1 MKNFFKMVFATM
13 LGFILLQVLAFIIM
27 LFIIAGMAASIGKK
41 ATPVKA
47 NSVLCLELNGTL
59 SERVAEDPFEGLYGE
74 NKSNMALNDVLE
86 SIKHAKNDDNI
97 KGISIEVNS
106 LIASLASLEEIR
118 NALSDFKKSGK
129 FIYAYGENYT
139 QGQYYLTSVAD
150 KVFVHPEGTF
160 DMHGL
165 SMQVMFYKQLLEK
178 LDVDMQ
184 IVKVGTYKSAVEPF
198 VLDHMSD
205 ANKEQISA
213 LLVSEWNHILNQ
225 ISASRGISV
234 EQINAD
240 CDALS
245 LFSNLQYAK
254 EKGYIDST
262 IYQDEY
268 TSYLKKQLGLDKKED
283 ISYITPKQYASSA
296 ITPSNAKNII
306 GVVYATGNIID
317 GEGDNGT
324 IGRNIADQIADLA
337 EEDNVK
343 AIVLRINSGGGSA
356 LMSENIWREIVRLKK
371 QKPIVVSMSDVAA
384 SGGYYIA
391 CAADY
396 IVAQPTTITGSIG
409 VFGMIPNVQGLMK
422 KIGVSIDEVSTN
434 KHASLL
440 GINRPMDGEERE
452 VMQQFVNKTYST
464 FLTRVSD
471 GRNIATT
478 YVDSVGQG
486 RIWSGEDALKLHLVD
501 TLGGIDVAINKAA
514 QLAKISSYRIESYPH
529 MKNVWEEFAESM
541 MNKTMLLSK
550 QRAEL
555 GDMYMYFNYLQN
567 SVQMNGV
574 QAIIPFEFSIK

>member
-27 LFIIAGMAASIGKK
+27 LFVIAGMAASLGNKS
-41 ATPVKA
+41 AVVKD

-59 SERVAEDPFEGLYGE
+59 CERVAEDPFEGLYGA
-74 NKSNMALNDVLE
+74 NTSNIALNDVLN
-86 SIKHAKNDDNI
+86 SIKNAKNDDKI
-97 KGISIEVNS
+97 KGISIEVNN
-106 LIASLASLEEIR
+106 LNASLASVEEIR

-139 QGQYYLTSVAD
+139 QGQYYLASVAD
-150 KVFVHPEGTF
+150 KVFVHPEGMF

-165 SMQVMFYKQLLEK
+165 SMQVMFFKQLLNK
-178 LDVDMQ
+178 LDIDMQ

-198 VLDHMSD
+198 VLDHISD

-213 LLVSEWNHILNQ
+213 LLFSEWNHMLNQ
-225 ISASRGISV
+225 ISASRGISA

-245 LFSNLQYAK
+245 LFSNLNSAK
-254 EKGYIDST
+254 EKGYIDAVM
-262 IYQDEY
+262 YQDEY
-268 TSYLKKQLGLDKKED
+268 TSYLKKQLGMDAKED
-283 ISYITPKQYASSA
+283 IAYITPKQYASASV
-296 ITPSNAKNII
+296 TPSNAKNII

-324 IGRNIADQIADLA
+324 IGRNIADQIEDLA

-371 QKPIVVSMSDVAA
+371 HKPIVVSMSDVAA

-409 VFGMIPNVQGLMK
+409 VFGMIPNVQGLMQ
-422 KIGVSIDEVSTN
+422 KIGVTIDEVSTN
-434 KHASLL
+434 KHASIL
-440 GINRPMDGEERE
+440 GINRAMDGEERA
-452 VMQQFVNKTYST
+452 VMQQYVNKTYNT
-464 FLTRVSD
+464 FLTRVAD
-471 GRNIATT
+471 GRNITT
-478 YVDSVGQG
+478 DYVDSVGQG
-486 RIWSGEDALKLHLVD
+486 RIWSGTDALKLHLVD
-501 TLGGIDVAINKAA
+501 TLGGIDVAIAKAA
-514 QLAKISSYRIESYPH
+514 QLAKVKNYRIESYPH

-567 SVQMNGV
+567 SVQMSGV
-574 QAIIPFEFSIK
+574 QAIIPFEFSIE